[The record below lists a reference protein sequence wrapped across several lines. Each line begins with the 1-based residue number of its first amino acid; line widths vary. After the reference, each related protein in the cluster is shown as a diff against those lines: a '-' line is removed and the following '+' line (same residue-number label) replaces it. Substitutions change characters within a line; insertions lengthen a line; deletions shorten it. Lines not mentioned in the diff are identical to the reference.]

1 MFTIS
6 PATNGD
12 IPELL
17 LLVNGAYRGDTS
29 RKGWTT
35 EADLLAGE
43 LRTDAEN
50 LRELM
55 SKENA
60 VILQCRDEG
69 DGLVGCV
76 YLEKRG
82 DRMYLGMLTVAPERQ
97 TAGIGKLLLQA
108 AESHAASE
116 QCRVIYFRVLSG
128 RHELIAWYERRG
140 YRLTGER
147 QAYDAPA
154 KFGTPTRFLE
164 FEVME
169 KIIV

>member
-1 MFTIS
+1 MLTIS
-6 PATNGD
+6 AAAIDD

-17 LLVNGAYRGDTS
+17 TLVNGAYRGETS
-29 RKGWTT
+29 RSGWTT

-55 SKENA
+55 AKESS
-60 VILQCRDEG
+60 VILQCRAETG
-69 DGLVGCV
+69 ELVGCV
-76 YLEKRG
+76 YLDKREE
-82 DRMYLGMLTVAPERQ
+82 RMYLGMLTVAPKRQ
-97 TAGIGKLLLQA
+97 TGGIGKQLMQA
-108 AESHAASE
+108 AERHAASE
-116 QCRVIYFRVLSG
+116 QCRAVYFRVLSG

-164 FEVME
+164 FELME
-169 KIIV
+169 KVIR

>member
-6 PATNGD
+6 PATIGD

-50 LRELM
+50 LRELIG
-55 SKENA
+55 KEYA
-60 VILQCRDEG
+60 VILQCRDEAG
-69 DGLVGCV
+69 ELAGCV
-76 YLEKRG
+76 YLDKRG
-82 DRMYLGMLTVAPERQ
+82 DRMYLGMLTVSPERQ
-97 TAGIGKLLLQA
+97 AGGIGKLLLQA
-108 AESHAASE
+108 AEQHAASE
-116 QCRVIYFRVLSG
+116 HCRAIYFRVLSG

-140 YRLTGER
+140 YHLTGER

-169 KIIV
+169 KMIK

>member
-6 PATNGD
+6 VATHSD

-17 LLVNGAYRGDTS
+17 LLVNSAYRGEAS

-55 SKENA
+55 EKENA
-60 VILQCRDEG
+60 VILQCREEG
-69 DGLVGCV
+69 SGLVGCV

-82 DRMYLGMLTVAPERQ
+82 DRMYLGMLTVTPERQ
-97 TAGIGKLLLQA
+97 TAGIGKLLMQA
-108 AESHAASE
+108 AEEHAASE
-116 QCRVIYFRVLSG
+116 QCRAVYFRVLSG
-128 RHELIAWYERRG
+128 RHELVAWYERRG

-154 KFGTPTRFLE
+154 KFGTPSRFLE
-164 FEVME
+164 FELME

>member
-6 PATNGD
+6 PAAADD
-12 IPELL
+12 ILELL
-17 LLVNGAYRGDTS
+17 PLINGAYRGEVS

-50 LRELM
+50 LRELIG
-55 SKENA
+55 KENA

-69 DGLVGCV
+69 GGLVGCV

-82 DRMYLGMLTVAPERQ
+82 DRMYLGMLTVTPERQ
-97 TAGIGKLLLQA
+97 TAGIGKLLMQA

-116 QCRVIYFRVLSG
+116 QCRAIYFRVLSG

-169 KIIV
+169 KMII